1 MVAGSRIPALT
12 GSGAVSRVGLLLFIG
27 LLSACVKPSPR
38 EFPVGFFGVE
48 TAEDAKTLSARG
60 YNAFQ
65 SYQSE
70 PEGVLAVAREARR
83 TAALFLV
90 SPREIIKSTY
100 PASAFADT
108 VWYLQDE
115 PDIHGMDQAAMKV
128 VEKKVL
134 DWAPGSKTAFV
145 VGDGS
150 KAKNYPGVA
159 DAIMVDWYPV
169 PHRPTESAGD
179 HVRMTAEA
187 AGGRKVWAVLQ
198 AMDWRDFPQGDPKK
212 KRIGRFPDLAE
223 IRFMSYD
230 AVLNGAQGIWYFV
243 YTIAPG
249 RNLSH
254 APELLF
260 AVDWVAREMR
270 EMAPIFARGRP
281 IPLPFDPPTR
291 GWMARAWTYRGRD
304 YLVLAN
310 RTKDRQWRVPEEALK
325 PYWRPLFEARRDPR
339 ELLKSHNGSYYLKP
353 YQVLVLESRLR
364 PKRLLGR

>member
-1 MVAGSRIPALT
+1 MALVVLCAVACGH
-12 GSGAVSRVGLLLFIG
+12 
-27 LLSACVKPSPR
+27 SPV

-48 TAEDAKTLSARG
+48 SASDVRLLSGKG

-65 SYQSE
+65 SYQTA
-70 PEGVLAVAREARR
+70 PERVLPVAREVRR
-83 TAALFLV
+83 QSALFLV
-90 SPREIIKSTY
+90 SPYEIIKTTY
-100 PASAFADT
+100 TAGAFPDA

-115 PDIHGMDQAAMKV
+115 PDINGMDQAALKA

-134 DWAPGSKTAFV
+134 KWAPGSKTAFV
-145 VGDGS
+145 VGDGN
-150 KAKNYPGVA
+150 KAKNYSGVA

-169 PHRPTESAGD
+169 PHLPLESAGD

-198 AMDWRDFPQGDPKK
+198 AMDWRDFPQSDPKK

-254 APELLF
+254 APELMF

-281 IPLPFDPPTR
+281 IPLPFEAPTKGLR
-291 GWMARAWTYRGRD
+291 ARAWTYHGRD

-310 RTKDRQWRVPEEALK
+310 RTKDRQWRVPEEALA
-325 PYWRPLFEARRDPR
+325 PMWRPLFEVRRDPR
-339 ELLKSHNGSYYLKP
+339 ELLKKHQDAYYLKP

>member
-1 MVAGSRIPALT
+1 MRAAI
-12 GSGAVSRVGLLLFIG
+12 LLAAFF
-27 LLSACVKPSPR
+27 LSACGAPAPA

-48 TAEDAKTLSARG
+48 TAEDAKLLASRG

-65 SYQSE
+65 SYQTS
-70 PEGVLAVAREARR
+70 PERVKAVADEARR
-83 TAALFLV
+83 SGALFLA
-90 SPREIIKSTY
+90 SHAEILPSTTA
-100 PASAFADT
+100 PAAFPGT
-108 VWYLQDE
+108 WWYLQDE
-115 PDIHGMDQAAMKV
+115 PDIHDMDQAAMKA

-134 DWAPGSKTAFV
+134 EWSPGSKTAFV

-150 KAKNYPGVA
+150 KAKNYPDVA

-169 PHRPTESAGD
+169 PHLPLESAGD
-179 HVRMTAEA
+179 HVRMTADA

-198 AMDWRDFPQGDPKK
+198 AMDWREFPQKDPKK

-243 YTIAPG
+243 YTLAPG

-254 APELLF
+254 TPELLF
-260 AVDWVAREMR
+260 AVDWVAREMK
-270 EMAPIFARGRP
+270 ELAPIFARGRP
-281 IPLPFDPPTR
+281 IPLPFEPPTK
-291 GWMARAWTYRGRD
+291 GWMARAWTYHGRD
-304 YLVLAN
+304 YLILAN
-310 RTKDRQWRVPEEALK
+310 RTKDRQWKVPPEALK
-325 PYWRPLFEARRDPR
+325 PYWRPLFEVRRDPR
-339 ELLKSHNGSYYLKP
+339 ELLKEHKGSHYLKP

>member
-1 MVAGSRIPALT
+1 MRAAILLAASVLT
-12 GSGAVSRVGLLLFIG
+12 ACGA
-27 LLSACVKPSPR
+27 PSPA

-48 TAEDAKTLSARG
+48 TAADAILLAGRG

-65 SYQSE
+65 SYQTS
-70 PEGVLAVAREARR
+70 PERVKAVADEARR
-83 TAALFLV
+83 SGALFLV
-90 SPREIIKSTY
+90 SHAEILPSTT
-100 PASAFADT
+100 PARAFPGAW
-108 VWYLQDE
+108 WYLQDE
-115 PDIHGMDQAAMKV
+115 PDIHGMDQAAMKA

-145 VGDGS
+145 VGDGN
-150 KAKNYPGVA
+150 KAKNYPDVA

-169 PHRPTESAGD
+169 PHRPLESAGD

-254 APELLF
+254 TPELLF
-260 AVDWVAREMR
+260 AVDWVAREMK
-270 EMAPIFARGRP
+270 ELAPIFARGHP
-281 IPLPFDPPTR
+281 IPLPFEPPTK
-291 GWMARAWTYRGRD
+291 GWMARAWTYHGRD

-325 PYWRPLFEARRDPR
+325 PYWRPLFEVRRDPR
-339 ELLKSHNGSYYLKP
+339 ELLKEHKGSYYLKP